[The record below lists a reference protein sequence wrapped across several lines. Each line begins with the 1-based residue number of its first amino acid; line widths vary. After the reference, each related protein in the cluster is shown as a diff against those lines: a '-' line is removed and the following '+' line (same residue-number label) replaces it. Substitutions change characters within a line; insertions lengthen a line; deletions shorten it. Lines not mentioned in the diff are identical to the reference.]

1 VAVDAALGDHEKP
14 MHKFSMPEEI
24 IARVVERV
32 GRAHP
37 FDKLE
42 ASKTAFVVIDM
53 QNYYLKPG
61 YLGDVPLARDIVPTI
76 NKFAADLRE
85 RGAHVIWVRNASN
98 GTRENWSVYHEWL
111 MSPEFCERRYATLDV
126 EHEGHQ
132 LWAELVVKS
141 EDSQIV
147 KRASVPSYK
156 ARRISRFCLRSR
168 GIDTVLI
175 GGTATNVCC
184 DVSARDAMMLNFK
197 VIMVPDVL
205 ATWTDAE
212 HNATLANFYSIFG
225 DVQTCDEVLASLS
238 RGQEVTAA

>member
-1 VAVDAALGDHEKP
+1 
-14 MHKFSMPEEI
+14 MPEEI
-24 IARVVERV
+24 IARVVARV

-42 ASKTAFVVIDM
+42 ASKTAFVVVDM

-61 YLGDVPLARDIVPTI
+61 YLGDVPLARDIVPAI
-76 NKFAADLRE
+76 NKFAGDLRA
-85 RGAHVIWVRNASN
+85 RGAHVIWVKNASN
-98 GTRENWSVYHEWL
+98 DTRENWSVFH
-111 MSPEFCERRYATLDV
+111 V
-126 EHEGHQ
+126 
-132 LWAELVVKS
+132 
-141 EDSQIV
+141 
-147 KRASVPSYK
+147 
-156 ARRISRFCLRSR
+156 
-168 GIDTVLI
+168 

-238 RGQEVTAA
+238 RGQKATAA

>member
-1 VAVDAALGDHEKP
+1 

-24 IARVVERV
+24 ITRVVARV

-42 ASKTAFVVIDM
+42 ASKTAFVVVDM

-61 YLGDVPLARDIVPTI
+61 YLGDVPLARDIVPAI
-76 NKFAADLRE
+76 NKFAGDLRA
-85 RGAHVIWVRNASN
+85 RGAHVIWVKNAFN
-98 GTRENWSVYHEWL
+98 DTRENWSVFHEWL

-126 EHEGHQ
+126 GHECHQ
-132 LWAELVVKS
+132 LWVELDVKLEDTQVVKTRLS
-141 EDSQIV
+141 AFIQGSSDITH
-147 KRASVPSYK
+147 
-156 ARRISRFCLRSR
+156 CLRSR

-238 RGQEVTAA
+238 RGQKAAAA

>member
-1 VAVDAALGDHEKP
+1 
-14 MHKFSMPEEI
+14 MHKFSMPEEVI
-24 IARVVERV
+24 TRVVARV
-32 GRAHP
+32 GRTHP

-53 QNYYLKPG
+53 QNYYLKSG
-61 YLGDVPLARDIVPTI
+61 YLGDVPLARDIVPAI
-76 NKFAADLRE
+76 NKFAADLRD
-85 RGAHVIWVRNASN
+85 RGAHVIWVKNASN
-98 GTRENWSVYHEWL
+98 DTRENWSVYHEWL
-111 MSPEFCERRYATLDV
+111 MSPEFCERRYATLDI
-126 EHEGHQ
+126 EHEGQ
-132 LWAELVVKS
+132 LVWTELVV
-141 EDSQIV
+141 
-147 KRASVPSYK
+147 
-156 ARRISRFCLRSR
+156 
-168 GIDTVLI
+168 

-238 RGQEVTAA
+238 RGQEATAA

>member
-1 VAVDAALGDHEKP
+1 

-24 IARVVERV
+24 IARVVARV
-32 GRAHP
+32 GRSHP

-53 QNYYLKPG
+53 QNYYLKAG
-61 YLGDVPLARDIVPTI
+61 YLGDVPLARDIVPAI

-85 RGAHVIWVRNASN
+85 RGAHVIWVKNASN
-98 GTRENWSVYHEWL
+98 DTRENWSVFHEWL
-111 MSPEFCERRYATLDV
+111 MNSEFCERRYASLDV

-132 LWAELVVKS
+132 LWAELDVKV
-141 EDSQIV
+141 EDTQIA
-147 KRASVPSYK
+147 KRRLSAFIQGSSD
-156 ARRISRFCLRSR
+156 IESFLRSR

-238 RGQEVTAA
+238 RSQEATAA

>member
-1 VAVDAALGDHEKP
+1 MADVNSTIQEKP
-14 MHKFSMPEEI
+14 MHIFSMPEEI
-24 IARVVERV
+24 IARVVARV
-32 GRAHP
+32 GRTHP

-53 QNYYLKPG
+53 QNYFLKRG
-61 YLGDVPLARDIVPTI
+61 YLGEVPPARDIVPPI

-85 RGAHVIWVRNASN
+85 RGAHVIWVKTASN
-98 GTRENWSVYHEWL
+98 NTLGNWSVYHEWL

-126 EHEGHQ
+126 DHEGHQ
-132 LWAELVVKS
+132 LWAELDVNL
-141 EDSQIV
+141 EDTQIV
-147 KRASVPSYK
+147 KT
-156 ARRISRFCLRSR
+156 RFSAFIQGSSDIALCLRSR

-175 GGTATNVCC
+175 GGTLTNACC

-225 DVQTCDEVLASLS
+225 DVQTCAEVLTSLS
-238 RGQEVTAA
+238 RGQEATAT

>member
-1 VAVDAALGDHEKP
+1 MLRVNQEKP
-14 MHKFSMPEEI
+14 MHKFSMPEEM
-24 IARVVERV
+24 IARVVARV
-32 GRAHP
+32 GRTHP

-42 ASKTAFVVIDM
+42 ASKTALVVIDM
-53 QNYYLKPG
+53 QNYFLKPG
-61 YLGDVPLARDIVPTI
+61 YQGDVPMARGIVPAI
-76 NKFAADLRE
+76 NKFAADLRD
-85 RGAHVIWVRNASN
+85 RGAHVIWVKNASN
-98 GTRENWSVYHEWL
+98 DTRENWSVFHQWL
-111 MSPEFCERRYATLDV
+111 MSPEFCERRYATLDI

-132 LWAELVVKS
+132 LWAELDVKS
-141 EDSQIV
+141 EDAQIV
-147 KRASVPSYK
+147 KRRLSAFIQGSSDIVP
-156 ARRISRFCLRSR
+156 FLRSR

-238 RGQEVTAA
+238 RGQEATAA